1 VQRVDKP
8 EPFEFTTDD
17 GVLPIPNAQLVLVQ
31 ETYQKKKSRRALHLA
46 RANGEYRYFID
57 CGVPLPRQ

>member
-1 VQRVDKP
+1 VK
-8 EPFEFTTDD
+8 
-17 GVLPIPNAQLVLVQ
+17 
-31 ETYQKKKSRRALHLA
+31 ETYQKKKSRRELHLA